1 MSEQNNLFEGGLE
14 KHSFKRILISN
25 LLVIIWF
32 ILGAFACWFFYPI
45 LGIVYLIAAFVLVYV
60 VLRKLVCVNC
70 YYYDKW
76 CGIGFGK
83 LSAIM
88 FKKGKIEAFPTSTGM
103 KIAPTTYGLLVI
115 VPLILLIVSIIQDF
129 SWYKTIVFILL
140 LLVSVYIFG
149 IGRKKY
155 LCSQCKMNIVCP
167 GSAVNKKKE

>member
-45 LGIVYLIAAFVLVYV
+45 LGIIYLIAAFVLVYV

-76 CGIGFGK
+76 CAIGFGK

-88 FKKGKIEAFPTSTGM
+88 FKKGRIEAFPTSIGM
-103 KIAPTTYGLLVI
+103 KLAPATYGLLII
-115 VPLILLIVSIIQDF
+115 VPL
-129 SWYKTIVFILL
+129 LL
-140 LLVSVYIFG
+140 LLVSIIEGVSWVKIIVFVLILLISVYNFG
-149 IGRKKY
+149 VGRRI
-155 LCSQCKMNIVCP
+155 LCSQCKMNIICP
-167 GSAVNKKKE
+167 GSMMKKKKE